1 MKYFFLTDMGE
12 CYCLMHIP
20 SHFYFSKSMLS
31 VIDELCIMTVYIN
44 VCSFHWILFN
54 IHVDTGAVDLMDSM
68 FKEQED
74 YTLII
79 SALKK

>member
-1 MKYFFLTDMGE
+1 
-12 CYCLMHIP
+12 MHIP
-20 SHFYFSKSMLS
+20 SHFYFAKSMLS

-68 FKEQED
+68 DKEQEE
-74 YTLII
+74 YMSMI
-79 SALKK
+79 SVLNK

>member
-1 MKYFFLTDMGE
+1 
-12 CYCLMHIP
+12 
-20 SHFYFSKSMLS
+20 MLS

-54 IHVDTGAVDLMDSM
+54 IHVDNGAVDLMDSM
-68 FKEQED
+68 FKEQDE

-79 SALKK
+79 SALQK

>member
-1 MKYFFLTDMGE
+1 MGE

-54 IHVDTGAVDLMDSM
+54 IHVDNGAVDLMDSM
-68 FKEQED
+68 FKEQDE

-79 SALKK
+79 SALQK